1 MPAMVSFY
9 SCITGQEKAF
19 NLDPDGTRLKRNFHE
34 NVIVR
39 VRGKKDVGPCYCS
52 FASFVVFK

>member
-34 NVIVR
+34 NVG
-39 VRGKKDVGPCYCS
+39 VRGKKDVGLFNCS

>member
-34 NVIVR
+34 NVGA
-39 VRGKKDVGPCYCS
+39 RGKKDVGPFYCS
-52 FASFVVFK
+52 FASFCSF

>member
-19 NLDPDGTRLKRNFHE
+19 NLDPDGTRLKCNFHE
-34 NVIVR
+34 NVGA
-39 VRGKKDVGPCYCS
+39 RGKKDVGLFNCS
-52 FASFVVFK
+52 FASFCSF

>member
-34 NVIVR
+34 NVG
-39 VRGKKDVGPCYCS
+39 VRGKKDVGPFYCS
-52 FASFVVFK
+52 FASFRSF

>member
-19 NLDPDGTRLKRNFHE
+19 NLDPDDGTRLKRNFHE
-34 NVIVR
+34 NVG
-39 VRGKKDVGPCYCS
+39 VRGKKDVGLFYCS
-52 FASFVVFK
+52 FASFCSF